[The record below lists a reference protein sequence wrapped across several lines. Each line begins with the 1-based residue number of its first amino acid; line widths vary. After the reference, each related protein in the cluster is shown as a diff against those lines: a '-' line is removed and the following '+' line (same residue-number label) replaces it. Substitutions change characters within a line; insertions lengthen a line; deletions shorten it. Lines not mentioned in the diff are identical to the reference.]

1 MSTNSARNR
10 HLQEDAIEANDEPF
24 GDALMNFL
32 AWSVGITA
40 MIIGFLGTAL
50 PALPG
55 TPLIFMGAFFIA
67 WWTDY
72 TIIGAGPLLL
82 LAFLGG
88 FGFVVDIIAS
98 SIGAQRVGASGK
110 AVLGAT
116 LGSILGL
123 FFALPG
129 MILGPFVGA
138 ALGQYYHDRSIQTAA
153 KVGLGTWI
161 GLLVGT
167 AAKVA
172 IAFAMI
178 ATFITALA
186 I

>member
-1 MSTNSARNR
+1 MSYVVW
-10 HLQEDAIEANDEPF
+10 I
-24 GDALMNFL
+24 
-32 AWSVGITA
+32 VGITA
-40 MIIGFLGTAL
+40 MTIGFLGTAL

-55 TPLIFMGAFFIA
+55 TPLIFIGAFLVA
-67 WWTDY
+67 WWNDY
-72 TIIGAGPLLL
+72 TIIGVGPLLL
-82 LAFLGG
+82 LAFLGA
-88 FGFVVDIIAS
+88 FGFVVDSIAS
-98 SIGAQRVGASGK
+98 TIGAKRVGASGK
-110 AVLGAT
+110 AMLGAT

-129 MILGPFVGA
+129 IIIGPFVGA
-138 ALGQYYHDRSIQTAA
+138 ALGQYYHDRSIHMAT
-153 KVGLGTWI
+153 KVGLGTWL
-161 GLLVGT
+161 GLLIGT

>member
-1 MSTNSARNR
+1 M
-10 HLQEDAIEANDEPF
+10 DY
-24 GDALMNFL
+24 L
-32 AWSVGITA
+32 AWAAGITA
-40 MIIGFLGTAL
+40 IIIGFLGTAL

-55 TPLIFMGAFFIA
+55 TPLIFMGVFFLA

-82 LAFLGG
+82 LAFLGA

-110 AVLGAT
+110 AMVGAT
-116 LGSILGL
+116 LGSVLGL

-138 ALGQYYHDRSIQTAA
+138 ALGQYYHDRCIHTAA

-161 GLLVGT
+161 GLLIGS